1 MSRIYKVGISTIKEK
16 SQGHSLVAKHSLVSN
31 INQMDDIKR
40 KRQNPLEI
48 RYSSGNIAEGLGTI
62 LRYINAPIY
71 IPNFHYYNNK
81 KSTSKNGSVFILGR
95 KLCGHTFLDCIKAK
109 AAKYSYTSLKEGDYY
124 VHHKR

>member
-16 SQGHSLVAKHSLVSN
+16 SQGHSLVAKHCLVSN

-81 KSTSKNGSVFILGR
+81 KS
-95 KLCGHTFLDCIKAK
+95 
-109 AAKYSYTSLKEGDYY
+109 
-124 VHHKR
+124 